1 MNELSIMKPLIVDLD
16 GTLTLSDTLHESA
29 LALVRV
35 SPFSVFKLP
44 FWLAKGKAYL
54 KSQLAGLVQ
63 IAPDSLPYNTVF
75 LEFLKQEHAKGRQL
89 ILCTAA
95 DRSLAE
101 LVASHLG
108 LFSEVIASDGVIN
121 LAGANKAA
129 ALVSRFGKGGFD
141 YAGNSSTD
149 FAVWESAAGTV
160 VVNAP
165 PSVHAIAV
173 KRYKVSAVF
182 APAQVSLGIWHKVLR
197 LHQWLKNLLLFL
209 PLLAAHEIGNL
220 EAWQSLALAFFAF
233 SLCAST
239 VYIANDLL
247 DLDSD
252 RRHPR
257 KRTRPF
263 ASGALPVM
271 MGVALAPVLLA
282 TGFVLAFQVGTVFVG
297 WLLAYFVLSC
307 LYSFSLKKLILVD
320 CLTLAMLYTFRIL
333 AGAATV
339 GHELSFWLLAFSVFL
354 FLSLAFVKRYAELE
368 VQRLNGSDKAHG
380 RGYRTDDASLLQN
393 IGISSGQAS
402 VLVLALYLNSDA
414 VTKLYTSPEVI
425 WFAVPVILFWIQ
437 WMWMQAHR
445 GNMHD
450 DPLVFA
456 VNDRVSLLSALLVG
470 SILVTGAMGVWS

>member
-1 MNELSIMKPLIVDLD
+1 MKPLIVDLD
-16 GTLTLSDTLHESA
+16 GTLTLTDTLHESA
-29 LALVRV
+29 LVLLRDL
-35 SPFSVFKLP
+35 PLSVFRLP
-44 FWLAKGKAYL
+44 FWLAGGKAHL
-54 KSQLAGLVQ
+54 KGRMAGQVE
-63 IAPDSLPYNTVF
+63 IAPEALPYNLAF
-75 LEFLKQEHAKGRQL
+75 LDFLKKEHEKGRKL

-95 DRSLAE
+95 DRSIAE
-101 LVASHLG
+101 GVAKHIG
-108 LFSEVIASDGVIN
+108 LFDEVLASDGNTN

-141 YAGNSSTD
+141 YAGNSSAD
-149 FAVWESAAGTV
+149 FDVWEVAAGAV
-160 VVNAP
+160 VVNAS
-165 PSVHAIAV
+165 PSVQATAE
-173 KRYKVSAVF
+173 KRYKVSDVF
-182 APAQVSLGIWHKVLR
+182 APAQAGPGIWRKVLR

-209 PLLAAHEIGNL
+209 PLLAAHEIGNV
-220 EAWQSLALAFFAF
+220 EAWQSLVLAFFAF

-257 KRTRPF
+257 KRMRPF
-263 ASGALPVM
+263 ASGAVPVWK
-271 MGVALAPVLLA
+271 GVALAPVLLA
-282 TGFVLAFQVGTVFVG
+282 VSFVLAFQVGTMFVG
-297 WLLAYFVLSC
+297 WLLAYFVVTC

-333 AGAATV
+333 AGATTV
-339 GHELSFWLLAFSVFL
+339 GHVLSFWLLAFSVFL

-380 RGYRTDDASLLQN
+380 RGYHTDDASLLQN

-414 VTKLYTSPEVI
+414 VTKLYASPEII
-425 WFAVPVILFWIQ
+425 WCAVPVMLFWIH

-450 DPLVFA
+450 DPVVFA
-456 VNDRVSLLSALLVG
+456 VKDKVSLLAALLVG
-470 SILVTGAMGVWS
+470 AILVTGAMGVWT